1 MDVLVVEDEPGTR
14 ALVRRVLE
22 REGIAVAEAASGAA
36 AVEQLR
42 REPVDVVL
50 LDLGLPDA
58 SGLEVLQALRAIDP
72 TVAVVMVTASDSEAD
87 RVRGLVSGADDYVVK
102 PFSVREL
109 AARVMAIG
117 RRLERAHLPVIERGD
132 LRIDLAGRRVTR
144 ASRPIDLTARE
155 FDLLAHLARHAGVT
169 FTRDQLLSA
178 VWRSSAEWQDEA
190 TVTEHVRR
198 LRIKLQAGADEAS
211 VLTTVRGV
219 GYRFEAPGP
228 ADVP

>member
-1 MDVLVVEDEPGTR
+1 MDVLVVEDEPSTR

-36 AVEQLR
+36 AVDQVR
-42 REPVDVVL
+42 TRPVDVVL
-50 LDLGLPDA
+50 LDLGLPDVP
-58 SGLEVLQALRAIDP
+58 GLELLEALREIDP
-72 TVAVVMVTASDSEAD
+72 TVAVVMLTASDSEAD

-102 PFSVREL
+102 PFSAREL

-117 RRLERAHLPVIERGD
+117 RRLERARPRVIERGD
-132 LRIDLAGRRVTR
+132 LQIDVAARQVTR
-144 ASRPIDLTARE
+144 GSRHIDLTARE
-155 FDLLAHLARHAGVT
+155 FDLLEHIARHAGMT

-198 LRIKLQAGADEAS
+198 LRIKLQAGTEEPS
-211 VLTTVRGV
+211 PITTVRGV
-219 GYRFEAPGP
+219 GYRFEASGSSDAP
-228 ADVP
+228 